1 VTATVAPPQ
10 PGRSRPAPPATPS
23 PPRATPANAGGV
35 ANLALVLLTLSA
47 VYGLARLFRRPLHFF
62 VPVALVAVAVHCAA
76 WACRRWGVT
85 LPASAVA
92 CALVTV
98 VTASWAALGHT
109 TAYGIPWRGTYH
121 ALGPALQAAADA
133 YRSTAAPTIVIP
145 GFVVAGAVGAACVAF
160 LSDWAAF
167 RMRATTEAVLP
178 SFSLFVLSA
187 ALAQGHAVVAAGA
200 LWLGALL
207 VFLLVRQSAVESPTT
222 AWFASRN
229 RRGPTSVLALGGVM
243 IVATV
248 VLAVSIGPHLPG
260 ATGKPLVDWRHSS
273 GGGGNGG
280 RNTASPL
287 VDMTARLK
295 SLDQTEVFTVQT
307 TQPTYLR
314 ITAMSTFNGSG
325 WSLDDN
331 YRPARGLLPPAD
343 TGQDAL
349 PPDSGPSETV
359 QATIHVSGLDSVWLP
374 VPYRPSRVTGVG
386 GLSFSAAAGSI
397 ITDKPTSDGLVYTV
411 VSQVPAPSTAALTA
425 SNWVGRSQPA
435 LQKYLSLSNVSPAIA
450 SLAEAHTQGAK
461 GPFQA
466 ALMLQNWL
474 RGPEFTYSLSVPQ
487 DQSANALYNFLTRTK
502 AGFCQQF
509 ATAFAVLAREI
520 GLPSRVAVGF
530 TWGDVDSQGT
540 YHVTDADA
548 HAWPEVW
555 FSGIGWV
562 PFEPTPGRGSPD
574 PSARNVTGA
583 APRQFEAGST
593 QPTTPGSPTTAP
605 GTPTTAPSSHAGGA
619 LRPSFGAPSHGH
631 GWAVPLLVAVA
642 SLAGAALLW
651 AVGLALLGSAVTA
664 RRRRRARSPAEKVSL
679 AWSLARESLER
690 VGIPALAWETP
701 AEYAD
706 RVAWAAGTPRAGGGV
721 AREVGDGAGFLAPVG
736 NGASSG
742 RHWGAPPG
750 GASGV
755 DGEAGGPTEV
765 DGEPP
770 AGVVTLVRGERR
782 REEPATSLPAE
793 AVAAVAQLAALE
805 ERASYRVTGPGPGD
819 AEAADAAAQTVAR
832 AARQA
837 RGRRRDFATAWD
849 PRPVIA
855 AVRAERAEAT
865 TTR

>member
-1 VTATVAPPQ
+1 MTATAAPPR
-10 PGRSRPAPPATPS
+10 PGQRRPAPPAAA
-23 PPRATPANAGGV
+23 PPRRAAASAGGV

-47 VYGLARLFRRPLHFF
+47 VYGLARLFNRPLHFF
-62 VPVALVAVAVHCAA
+62 VPVALVAIAVHCTA

-92 CALVTV
+92 CAFVTV
-98 VTASWAALGHT
+98 VGASWAALGHT

-187 ALAQGHAVVAAGA
+187 ALAQGHAVIAAGA

-248 VLAVSIGPHLPG
+248 VLAVTIGPHLPG
-260 ATGKPLVDWRHSS
+260 ATGKALVDWRHSS
-273 GGGGNGG
+273 GGAGNGP

-295 SLDQTEVFTVQT
+295 SLDQTEVFTVET

-331 YRPARGLLPPAD
+331 YRPAHGVLPAAES
-343 TGQDAL
+343 GADAL
-349 PPDSGPSETV
+349 PADSGTYETV
-359 QATIHVSGLDSVWLP
+359 TATVHVSALDSVWLP
-374 VPYRPSRVTGVG
+374 VPYRPTRLTGVG

-397 ITDKPTSDGLVYTV
+397 ITNKPTSDGLVYTV
-411 VSQVPAPSTAALTA
+411 VSQVPAPTQAALSA
-425 SNWVGRSQPA
+425 SNWVGRSAPA
-435 LQKYLSLSNVSPAIA
+435 LQRYLSLSNVSPAIA

-474 RGPEFTYSLSVPQ
+474 RGPDFSYSLSVPQ

-509 ATAFAVLAREI
+509 ATAFAVLGREI
-520 GLPSRVAVGF
+520 GLPTRVAVGF
-530 TWGDVDSQGT
+530 TWGDVDSHGT
-540 YHVTDADA
+540 FHVTDADA

-574 PSARNVTGA
+574 PGARNVTGA
-583 APRQFEAGST
+583 TPKQFEAGPTQST
-593 QPTTPGSPTTAP
+593 APAPTTVAP
-605 GTPTTAPSSHAGGA
+605 GTPTTTPAPHGGTA
-619 LRPSFGAPSHGH
+619 PRPSFGAQSHGD
-631 GWAVPLLVAVA
+631 GWAVPLLIAVA
-642 SLAGAALLW
+642 SLVGLALLW
-651 AVGLALLGSAVTA
+651 AVGLALVGSAVTA
-664 RRRRRARSPAEKVSL
+664 RRRRRARSPAEQVTL
-679 AWSLARESLER
+679 AWALARESLTR
-690 VGIPALAWETP
+690 VGVPAPAWETP
-701 AEYAD
+701 AEYAE
-706 RVAWAAGTPRAGGGV
+706 RVAAAAAAHAGGGGV
-721 AREVGDGAGFLAPVG
+721 MGLRDGAVGGRAATGLAAPVPEHEG
-736 NGASSG
+736 
-742 RHWGAPPG
+742 HG
-750 GASGV
+750 GA
-755 DGEAGGPTEV
+755 A
-765 DGEPP
+765 
-770 AGVVTLVRGERR
+770 TLVRDDQRR
-782 REEPATSLPAE
+782 GAPAAGQAMALSAE
-793 AVAAVAQLAALE
+793 AVAAVAELATLE
-805 ERASYRVTGPGPGD
+805 ERASYGVDGPAPGD
-819 AEAADAAAQTVAR
+819 AEAADAAARTVAR
-832 AARQA
+832 AVRAA
-837 RGRRRDFATAWD
+837 RGRTRDFTAAWD

-855 AVRAERAEAT
+855 ALQAEGAGAT
-865 TTR
+865 TPR